1 MQKLLENNSFIL
13 MEAAIV
19 ERLRRG
25 GDVELHPQLV
35 HTPLIYDEQGR
46 EQLAGIYQEY
56 MQIAATAGVPYVMNT
71 PTWRS
76 NRERVAEAG
85 APDSI
90 NVDASQFLLSLR
102 QSSRDASRI
111 KIGGTLGCK
120 NDCYLPEQ
128 GLDAAEAEQ
137 FHRWQC
143 EQLAAGGVDFL
154 LAATLPSVEEALG
167 MARAMADTGLPY
179 FISFVIDRAG
189 RILDGTSLADAVEYL
204 DCEVSTPPLGYMV
217 NCSYPTFLC
226 AESQSD
232 NVLNRLVGY
241 SANASSLDHCE
252 LEGAEDIQ
260 SETVSDWGNQMLSLN
275 QKFGIQMVGGCCGT
289 TGAHLRYLT
298 QHMS

>member
-1 MQKLLENNSFIL
+1 MFIL
-13 MEAAIV
+13 LI
-19 ERLRRG
+19 
-25 GDVELHPQLV
+25 LV
-35 HTPLIYDEQGR
+35 SD
-46 EQLAGIYQEY
+46 
-56 MQIAATAGVPYVMNT
+56 AGV
-71 PTWRS
+71 
-76 NRERVAEAG
+76 
-85 APDSI
+85 PDSI
-90 NVDASQFLLSLR
+90 NVDASRFLVSLR
-102 QSSRDASRI
+102 QSSEDPSQI

-143 EQLAAGGVDFL
+143 EQLAAGGADFL
-154 LAATLPSVEEALG
+154 VAATLPSVEEALG
-167 MARAMADTGLPY
+167 MARAMAATGLPY

-189 RILDGTSLADAVEYL
+189 RIMDGTSLADAFKYL
-204 DCEVSTPPLGYMV
+204 DCEVGTPPLGYMV